1 MTYQAAIIKQF
12 IEATLEKRGIY
23 PENDFLLD
31 ELIAKNIRRIN
42 EGDKIAVDFD
52 ADGILMAVRRID
64 GFDCLHK
71 LSKRALIISYAEL
84 ERYFN
89 EQQSVSVE
97 FSE

>member
-1 MTYQAAIIKQF
+1 MTYQAAIINQF
-12 IEATLEKRGIY
+12 IQAILEKRGIY

-42 EGDKIAVDFD
+42 EGEKIAVDFD
-52 ADGILMAVRRID
+52 AEGILMSVRRID

-71 LSKRALIISYAEL
+71 LSRRALIISYAEL

>member
-12 IEATLEKRGIY
+12 IEAILEKRGIY

-42 EGDKIAVDFD
+42 EGDQIAVDFD
-52 ADGILMAVRRID
+52 AEGILMSVRRID
-64 GFDCLHK
+64 GFDCLHG

>member
-1 MTYQAAIIKQF
+1 MTYQAAIIKQL
-12 IEATLEKRGIY
+12 IQAILEKKGIY
-23 PENDFLLD
+23 PEKDCLLD
-31 ELIAKNIRRIN
+31 ELIEKNVRRIN

-52 ADGILMAVRRID
+52 AEGHLMSVRKID

-71 LSKRALIISYAEL
+71 LSERALIISYAEL

>member
-12 IEATLEKRGIY
+12 IQALLEKKGIY
-23 PENDFLLD
+23 LESESLLD

-42 EGDKIAVDFD
+42 EGDKIAVDCD
-52 ADGILMAVRRID
+52 SEGNLVSVTRID
-64 GFDCLHK
+64 GFDCLHR
-71 LSKRALIISYAEL
+71 LGEWALIVSYAEL

-89 EQQSVSVE
+89 EQQSFSVE

>member
-1 MTYQAAIIKQF
+1 MTYQAAIIKQL
-12 IEATLEKRGIY
+12 IQATLEKRGIY

-31 ELIAKNIRRIN
+31 KLIAKNIRRLN

-52 ADGILMAVRRID
+52 ADGMLTSVKRID

-71 LSKRALIISYAEL
+71 LRKRALIISYAEL

-89 EQQSVSVE
+89 EQQSISVE

>member
-12 IEATLEKRGIY
+12 IEAILEKRGIY
-23 PENDFLLD
+23 PESDFLLD

-42 EGDKIAVDFD
+42 QGDKIAVDFD
-52 ADGILMAVRRID
+52 AEGILMSVRRID

>member
-12 IEATLEKRGIY
+12 IKARLERKGIY
-23 PENDFLLD
+23 FESESLVD
-31 ELIAKNIRRIN
+31 ELIAKNIRRLN
-42 EGDKIAVDFD
+42 EGERIAVDLD
-52 ADGILMAVRRID
+52 SEGNLASVRRID

-71 LSKRALIISYAEL
+71 LGEGALIVSYAEL

-89 EQQSVSVE
+89 EQQTLSVE

>member
-12 IEATLEKRGIY
+12 IESILEKRGIY
-23 PENDFLLD
+23 HENDFLLD
-31 ELIAKNIRRIN
+31 DLIAKNVRRLN
-42 EGDKIAVDFD
+42 EGEKIAVDFD
-52 ADGILMAVRRID
+52 GDGILMSVKRID

-89 EQQSVSVE
+89 EQQSISVE

>member
-1 MTYQAAIIKQF
+1 MTYQAAIIKQL
-12 IEATLEKRGIY
+12 IQATLEKRGIY

-31 ELIAKNIRRIN
+31 ELIAKNIRRLN

-52 ADGILMAVRRID
+52 AEGMLASVKRID

-89 EQQSVSVE
+89 EQQSISVE

>member
-12 IEATLEKRGIY
+12 IEAILEKRGIY
-23 PENDFLLD
+23 TENEFLLD

-42 EGDKIAVDFD
+42 EGDRIAVDFD
-52 ADGILMAVRRID
+52 AEGNLWTVRMID

-84 ERYFN
+84 ARYFN
-89 EQQSVSVE
+89 EQQSISVE